1 MWRAIVLALLLF
13 LFVCGGA
20 IGYYNLDPVRFNYL
34 VGSVELPLITLILIE
49 LVAVT
54 VVGLVLFA
62 GRVWTLRLEIRGL
75 RKRLTATED
84 ELKNL
89 RSLTGTPNP

>member
-1 MWRAIVLALLLF
+1 MLRAIVLVLVAF
-13 LFVCGGA
+13 LFVCGAG

-34 VGSVELPLITLILIE
+34 VGAVELPLITLILIE
-49 LVAVT
+49 LVVLT
-54 VVGLVLFA
+54 VIGLLLYA
-62 GRVWTLRLEIRGL
+62 GRVWSLKLEIRRL
-75 RKRLTATED
+75 SKRLAATED